1 MLNKND
7 RDSITREVMLFR
19 EAGGRTLVD
28 VSPLPNPGRDPVALA
43 EISRRTGV
51 HIVLGPAYY
60 LERTW
65 PRALGMEDKSAEDI
79 ATEHITELTQGIG
92 DTGIKPG
99 IIGEVGC
106 SWPLRANERKCLDAA
121 AVASV
126 ETGIPI
132 SIHPGFHVNAPPP
145 DRRDPDGRRRRF
157 WAHHPRPPRCRTAT
171 PCHRH
176 APDAGTPR
184 LLPPV
189 RPVRRPSQLL
199 PGALWK
205 ILPPITI
212 VWTRSRRWSNAAT
225 ATES

>member
-1 MLNKND
+1 VLTRND

-19 EAGGRTLVD
+19 EAGGRTLVA

-51 HIVLGPAYY
+51 RIVLGVAYY
-60 LERTW
+60 LERGPAHSAWRTRA
-65 PRALGMEDKSAEDI
+65 PRTSQPRTSPNSPRGSV
-79 ATEHITELTQGIG
+79 
-92 DTGIKPG
+92 TGIKPG
-99 IIGEVGC
+99 IIGEVGG
-106 SWPLRANERKCLDAA
+106 SWPSRANERKCLDAA
-121 AVASV
+121 TVASI

-145 DRRDPDGRRRRF
+145 DRRDPDGRRRRSC
-157 WAHHPRPPRCRTAT
+157 AHHPRPPRCRPAT

-176 APDAGTPR
+176 APDAGRHR
-184 LLPPV
+184 LFPPV

-199 PGALWK
+199 PGRCGRSS
-205 ILPPITI
+205 PPITI
-212 VWTRSRRWSNAAT
+212 VWTGSRRWSKAAT